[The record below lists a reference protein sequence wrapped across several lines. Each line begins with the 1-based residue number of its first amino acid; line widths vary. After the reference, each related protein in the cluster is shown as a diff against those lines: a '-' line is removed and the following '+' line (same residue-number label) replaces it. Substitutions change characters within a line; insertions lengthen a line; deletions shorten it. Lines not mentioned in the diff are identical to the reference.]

1 MRERSPES
9 LRPHKLRKKKTVAM
23 VGAVDEAFFL
33 LVMSLVFLGIGLVR
47 AKTEKFSDTWPLFV
61 MASLRSVG
69 SPVFI
74 PGGYFTFVF
83 IMILLRVEGFSYEM
97 LPDNE

>member
-9 LRPHKLRKKKTVAM
+9 LRPHKIRKKKTIAM
-23 VGAVDEAFFL
+23 VGFGQQAFFL

-61 MASLRSVG
+61 MALLRRLLST
-69 SPVFI
+69 VFI

-83 IMILLRVEGFSYEM
+83 LMILLRIDGFGYEM
-97 LPDNE
+97 LPDND